1 VAAAHKIIRQH
12 IPTLT
17 RDRAMADD
25 IHAMAEL
32 VFEETII
39 KAAKQSLESSIR
51 MQEAG

>member
-1 VAAAHKIIRQH
+1 MAAAHKIIRQH

-39 KAAKQSLESSIR
+39 KAVQAELGELN
-51 MQEAG
+51 